1 MSLRFAIWNYNEP
14 LELDA
19 DIFFRECNK
28 VTMLS
33 KEKLQPLISI
43 ALLVEMILLN
53 TSGVRLRVD
62 KKEPQ

>member
-14 LELDA
+14 LELDV
-19 DIFFRECNK
+19 DMFFRECIK

-53 TSGVRLRVD
+53 TSGVRIRVD
-62 KKEPQ
+62 KEGPQ